1 MHYHRIL
8 VSAAIACLA
17 SLGHVVAFVGPLIVA
32 PLMYLVRDAPAAA
45 LHLLVASVKPI
56 AFRTLGLL
64 SPEYRESWLT
74 DGQSL
79 RAA

>member
-1 MHYHRIL
+1 MRYSRML
-8 VSAAIACLA
+8 FSLLTAIVALT
-17 SLGHVVAFVGPLIVA
+17 GHVVAFVGPLIVA

-45 LHLLVASVKPI
+45 VHLLVASIKPI
-56 AFRTLGLL
+56 AFRTIGRL